1 MGIIDVQQ
9 PAPFDLVGPDVRVAG
24 QSLTFEGNV
33 QWSLSEGHDEM
44 RGFITASGGGVGQ
57 FQFTIEEIGEAAFTL
72 PRLFLTVFEEDVS
85 DGEGAPPTTIV
96 VPVIYGPLLVDDY
109 SGWLPHTVQAG
120 DTLSSIAA
128 NFYGDAA
135 AFWVIVAANPTTIA
149 DPDLIFVG
157 QELRIPV
164 GTPRTA

>member
-9 PAPFDLVGPDVRVAG
+9 PTAFDLVGPDLMVAG

-44 RGFITASGGGVGQ
+44 SGFITASGGGVGQ
-57 FQFTIEEIGEAAFTL
+57 FQFTIEEIGEAAFKL

-85 DGEGAPPTTIV
+85 DGEGFPPPTVV

-109 SGWLPHTVQAG
+109 AGWLPHRVVAG

-128 NFYGDAA
+128 DFYGDAN
-135 AFWVIVAANPTTIA
+135 AFWVIAAANPTTIS

-157 QELRIPV
+157 QELRLPV
-164 GTPRTA
+164 GTPRAV

>member
-9 PAPFDLVGPDVRVAG
+9 PQPFDLVGPDLLVAG

-44 RGFITASGGGVGQ
+44 SGFITGSGGGVSQ
-57 FQFTIEEIGEAAFTL
+57 FQFRIEEIGEAAFTR
-72 PRLFLTVFEEDVS
+72 PHLFLTVFEEDVS
-85 DGEGAPPTTIV
+85 DGEGAPPTTVV
-96 VPVIYGPLLVDDY
+96 VPVIYGPLLVDGY
-109 SGWLPHTVQAG
+109 AGWLPYVVQSG

-128 NFYGDAA
+128 DFYGDASA
-135 AFWVIVAANPTTIA
+135 YPVIAAANPTTIA

-157 QELRIPV
+157 QELRLPT
-164 GTPRTA
+164 GTPRTP

>member
-9 PAPFDLVGPDVRVAG
+9 PAAFDLIGPELMVAG

-44 RGFITASGGGVGQ
+44 RGFITASGGGVNQ
-57 FQFTIEEIGEAAFTL
+57 FQFTIEEIGEASFTL
-72 PRLFLTVFEEDVS
+72 PHLFLTVFEEDVS
-85 DGEGAPPTTIV
+85 DGEGAPPTTVV

-120 DTLSSIAA
+120 ETLSSIAA
-128 NFYGDAA
+128 DFYGNAA
-135 AFWVIVAANPTTIA
+135 AYPIIAAANPTTIA

-157 QELRIPV
+157 QVVRLPV
-164 GTPRTA
+164 GTPRSV